1 MGLLTVG
8 TDTYINLDT
17 GINLDVVDYILY
29 IYTLYIYIRIIIG
42 QIMGL
47 LMGSLTYIMGMHGV
61 DGIFLK
67 HPQVRY

>member
-1 MGLLTVG
+1 MGLLTVH

-29 IYTLYIYIRIIIG
+29 IYTHIIIG

-67 HPQVRY
+67 QPQVRY

>member
-29 IYTLYIYIRIIIG
+29 IYTIYIYTYYYWPNN
-42 QIMGL
+42 GL
-47 LMGSLTYIMGMHGV
+47 V
-61 DGIFLK
+61 DGFINLY
-67 HPQVRY
+67 HGYAWG